1 MHELRKSFMDK
12 EAAEDSEAAVLQ
24 AAIMEE
30 NKNYR
35 EEIKKLEEEKSSV
48 QKNMK
53 SEIEKTSGLNNQID
67 RLTNDLN
74 GAKEQIELLKSEN
87 KSFEF
92 KLKNQR
98 EEIINS
104 SRNQLQAERME
115 SQQVTAGLRNQFKL
129 TISLFISGIFLD
141 LISNLKPE
149 VGLV

>member
-12 EAAEDSEAAVLQ
+12 EAAEDSEAAALQ

-35 EEIKKLEEEKSSV
+35 EEIKKLEEEKSSI

-53 SEIEKTSGLNNQID
+53 SETEKTSGLNNQID

-129 TISLFISGIFLD
+129 QFRSVTQRSA
-141 LISNLKPE
+141 
-149 VGLV
+149 

>member
-1 MHELRKSFMDK
+1 MDK

>member
-1 MHELRKSFMDK
+1 MDK
-12 EAAEDSEAAVLQ
+12 EAAEDSEAAALQ

-35 EEIKKLEEEKSSV
+35 EEIKKLEEEKSSI
-48 QKNMK
+48 QKNIK
-53 SEIEKTSGLNNQID
+53 SEIEKTSGLNGQIE

-74 GAKEQIELLKSEN
+74 GAREQIELLKSEN

-98 EEIINS
+98 EEIMNS

-115 SQQVTAGLRNQFKL
+115 SQQVTAGLRNQFK
-129 TISLFISGIFLD
+129 IIVI
-141 LISNLKPE
+141 
-149 VGLV
+149 V

>member
-12 EAAEDSEAAVLQ
+12 EAAEDSEAAALQ

-35 EEIKKLEEEKSSV
+35 EEIKKLEEEKSSI

-129 TISLFISGIFLD
+129 SDPLRSQT
-141 LISNLKPE
+141 
-149 VGLV
+149 

>member
-12 EAAEDSEAAVLQ
+12 EAAEDSEAAALQ

-35 EEIKKLEEEKSSV
+35 EEIKKLEEEKSSI
-48 QKNMK
+48 QKNIK
-53 SEIEKTSGLNNQID
+53 CEIEKTSGLNNQID
-67 RLTNDLN
+67 RLTSDLN

-115 SQQVTAGLRNQFKL
+115 SQQVTAGLRNQFK
-129 TISLFISGIFLD
+129 SSHFLKF
-141 LISNLKPE
+141 S
-149 VGLV
+149 

>member
-1 MHELRKSFMDK
+1 MDK
-12 EAAEDSEAAVLQ
+12 EAAEDSEAAALQ

-35 EEIKKLEEEKSSV
+35 EEIKKLEEEKSSI
-48 QKNMK
+48 QKNIK

-129 TISLFISGIFLD
+129 RDPRGFY
-141 LISNLKPE
+141 LK
-149 VGLV
+149 L

>member
-1 MHELRKSFMDK
+1 MDK
-12 EAAEDSEAAVLQ
+12 EAAEDSEAAALQ

-35 EEIKKLEEEKSSV
+35 EEIKKLEEEKSSI
-48 QKNMK
+48 QKNIK

-67 RLTNDLN
+67 RLTSDLN

-115 SQQVTAGLRNQFKL
+115 SQQVTAGLRNQFK
-129 TISLFISGIFLD
+129 SSHFLKF
-141 LISNLKPE
+141 S
-149 VGLV
+149 